1 VVDLR
6 GERTVLAAG
15 LKITN
20 GLAWSPR
27 GDEVWF
33 AGGRT
38 DLPKELIAVTL
49 SGRERVVYR
58 ALTAIHLYDIGA
70 DGRVL
75 LGQEERRREL
85 WARAAGAL
93 EDRDL
98 TWMDNSSLNSGSFD
112 GRTVVINEAGEGGGV
127 DHGVY
132 LRAIDGSAPVLIG
145 GGFVFDLSA
154 DGKWVLT
161 MTHGGTARQQIVLLP
176 TGPGQ
181 PRELPTESLAYV
193 GGMFSPDGRKI
204 IFGATRPGEAERLY
218 VQNVDGGGL
227 QKAFGEGLIPAVLP
241 PYMSAD
247 GRFVVGDYA
256 GRSLLQSIA
265 GGDPRP
271 IQGLSPEEGVVG
283 FTDDGR
289 VFVAS
294 FSGPRARL
302 FRVDPGTGRR
312 EFWKEIGPADA
323 TGAWPIDGLCVTA
336 DGSAYVYNFARRL
349 SDLYV
354 VEGLK

>member
-1 VVDLR
+1 
-6 GERTVLAAG
+6 
-15 LKITN
+15 
-20 GLAWSPR
+20 
-27 GDEVWF
+27 
-33 AGGRT
+33 
-38 DLPKELIAVTL
+38 
-49 SGRERVVYR
+49 
-58 ALTAIHLYDIGA
+58 
-70 DGRVL
+70 
-75 LGQEERRREL
+75 
-85 WARAAGAL
+85 
-93 EDRDL
+93 
-98 TWMDNSSLNSGSFD
+98 M
-112 GRTVVINEAGEGGGV
+112 

-204 IFGATRPGEAERLY
+204 IFGAMRPGEAERLY

-227 QKAFGEGLIPAVLP
+227 QRAFGEGLIPAVLP

-294 FSGPRARL
+294 FSGSRASA
-302 FRVDPGTGRR
+302 VPCGP
-312 EFWKEIGPADA
+312 WNGPA
-323 TGAWPIDGLCVTA
+323 
-336 DGSAYVYNFARRL
+336 
-349 SDLYV
+349 
-354 VEGLK
+354 